1 MEENIETNEKNKAQD
16 LNEMN
21 ENQRNTKEQIA
32 RNFPLILSLMMLVSV
47 GIGLG
52 VGFLIWGY
60 EPPIEIAPLDI
71 PEDAQR
77 YEFSYK
83 EGTPI
88 KGDEDA
94 PILMIEFTD
103 FECPYCLKF
112 NQEVYPLLTKN
123 YDKELKYVFIPF
135 PLDSIHPNAMNASLA
150 AMCADDQGAF
160 WEYRDLV
167 FNAEEGYSKDAFLN
181 YADQLKL
188 DLDQFSGC
196 IDDETYRE
204 LIEENIQ
211 RAMELGVASTP
222 TFLING
228 LPVMGAQPYELF
240 AGVIEAEL
248 LSSEK

>member
-1 MEENIETNEKNKAQD
+1 MEEKIEINKTNEID
-16 LNEMN
+16 LDQNESN
-21 ENQRNTKEQIA
+21 NKEQII
-32 RNFPLILSLMMLVSV
+32 RNFPLILSIIMLISV
-47 GIGLG
+47 GIGIG

-77 YEFSYK
+77 YEFSYL
-83 EGTPI
+83 EGTPVR
-88 KGDEDA
+88 GEADA

-123 YDKELKYVFIPF
+123 YKNDLQYVFIPF

-150 AMCADDQGAF
+150 SMCANDQNAF
-160 WEYRDLV
+160 WEYRDLA
-167 FNAEEGYSKDAFLN
+167 FTADEGYTNEAFIS
-181 YADQLKL
+181 YADQLNL
-188 DLDQFSGC
+188 DTDLFSTCLDE
-196 IDDETYRE
+196 ETHRE

-211 RAMELGVASTP
+211 RAIDLGVASTP

-248 LSSEK
+248 LSVEK